1 MSESQ
6 PEKLALDA
14 GYDCNNDKAL
24 SPDGKRLA
32 FSASH
37 APSHGSQVYVANA
50 DGTGP
55 RVVTAN
61 RPSYFHGWSPDRRW
75 LAFGGGPGGNFDVY
89 PVSVDGGTQ
98 RPPPS
103 PPACY
108 RGPAY

>member
-37 APSHGSQVYVANA
+37 APSHGSQVYVATA

-61 RPSYFHGWSPDRRW
+61 SPSYFHGWSPDGRW
-75 LAFGGGPGGNFDVY
+75 LAFVGERDGNFDIY
-89 PVSVDGGTQ
+89 RVSAAEGTEERLTSSPSLDVD
-98 RPPPS
+98 P
-103 PPACY
+103 
-108 RGPAY
+108 